1 MQDKVEMNPLEIVQG
16 QLPEIVNL
24 DSKSETDSN
33 AIKNASKMKNE
44 VKKVINN
51 IASSSLMLEKG
62 KIFNFT
68 KKVLKFHEFFFF
80 CISI

>member
-33 AIKNASKMKNE
+33 AIKNAYNMKNE
-44 VKKVINN
+44 VKNVINN
-51 IASSSLMLEKG
+51 SASSSKLETG

-68 KKVLKFHEFFFF
+68 KKKL
-80 CISI
+80 

>member
-44 VKKVINN
+44 TPFCWLSKVAWMTRYIPLHTK
-51 IASSSLMLEKG
+51 SL
-62 KIFNFT
+62 
-68 KKVLKFHEFFFF
+68 
-80 CISI
+80 S